1 MSDPL
6 ASYLHDHLAGSTFAI
21 ELLGSLREQFGDTDL
36 GRFAAAVLAD
46 VKEDQQ
52 VLQTI
57 VDRVGKSGVD
67 LKQATAWLA
76 EKASQLK
83 LRRDDPDGLGTLKAL
98 ETLTLGIAGKLG
110 LWRVLAVLAE
120 TDDRLRGNDF
130 DKLMARAQEQHS
142 RVEERRMQTARRAF
156 TAVSK

>member
-1 MSDPL
+1 MNDPL

-21 ELLGSLREQFGDTDL
+21 ELLESLRDQYADTDL
-36 GRFAAAVLAD
+36 GVFAATVLAD

-57 VDRVGKSGVD
+57 VDRVGKSGVH

-76 EKASQLK
+76 EKASKLK
-83 LRRDDPDGLGTLKAL
+83 FRFDEPRGLGTFEAL

-110 LWRVLAVLAE
+110 LWRVLAVVSE
-120 TDDRLRGNDF
+120 WDDRVRGYDF
-130 DKLMARAQEQHS
+130 SQLATRAQQQHA
-142 RVEERRMQTARRAF
+142 RVEQWRIQIARTALNA
-156 TAVSK
+156 SSI

>member
-6 ASYLHDHLAGSTFAI
+6 ASYLHDHLAGSAFAI
-21 ELLGSLREQFGDTDL
+21 ELLGSLRDQHGDTDL
-36 GRFAAAVLAD
+36 GGFAAAVLAD

-57 VDRVGKSGVD
+57 VDRVGKSHID

-83 LRRDDPDGLGTLKAL
+83 LREDDTGGLGTLEAL
-98 ETLTLGIAGKLG
+98 ETLTLGI
-110 LWRVLAVLAE
+110 
-120 TDDRLRGNDF
+120 
-130 DKLMARAQEQHS
+130 
-142 RVEERRMQTARRAF
+142 
-156 TAVSK
+156 